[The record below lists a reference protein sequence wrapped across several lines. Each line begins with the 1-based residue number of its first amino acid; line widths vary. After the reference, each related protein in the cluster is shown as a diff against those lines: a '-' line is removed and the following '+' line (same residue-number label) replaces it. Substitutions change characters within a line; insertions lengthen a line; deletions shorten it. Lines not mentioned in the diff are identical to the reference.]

1 MPGSAVTPASAPPT
15 AALVLRLGE
24 DGHPP
29 GGFRLLLTLLRPR
42 RRPLAFALAW
52 ALVEAVPGLLSGLLV
67 AGAIDDGFLAGR
79 PETGLAW
86 LGLLAIAM
94 LLKTAATR
102 LMFPH
107 LAAVVEPL
115 RDDLVRAVVTA
126 TVTRAAR
133 GDRPDTAAVS
143 RLTGQVETLRN
154 LVSALL
160 RTTHGL
166 GISLIAALA
175 GLLVLSPLA
184 AAIVAGPVLVA
195 VAVCVWLLRVLL
207 VRQRRLILA
216 DETLTAEATPI
227 LEGTRDIAACG
238 AREQAYATVRAAVD
252 AHAAATHALARAG
265 VFRRLIVA
273 IGAHLPLLGLVI
285 AAEPLTRQ
293 GHLSVGEVVGAVTYL
308 VTGLQ
313 PALQSL
319 TGILS
324 SWGVALAVTLRR
336 IAETI
341 AVPADDAPAAAA
353 PFGVAPFGTTH
364 PADVPAPPFGTG
376 SPAGCELRAKGLGF
390 AYAPQATPV
399 VHDLDLVV
407 PEGDHLTVVGPSGIG
422 KSTLSLLLTGLRR
435 PTGGEILL
443 GGLPLEAIAER
454 GLRSMMALVPQEA
467 YVFAGTVRENLGY
480 LCPAGTVDAWL
491 REAADR
497 VGAWA
502 LVERL
507 GGLNAEIDEPG
518 ALSAG
523 ERQLIALARTYA
535 SPARLVVLDEATC
548 HLDPAAEAKAE
559 NAFAARPGTLIVIAH
574 RISSAIRAR
583 RILLMD
589 GTAAHT
595 GTHADLLTRSPLY
608 ADLVGHWTND
618 RAPGAHPGHPLS
630 TRRFS

>member
-1 MPGSAVTPASAPPT
+1 MPGSAVTPASAPLT
-15 AALVLRLGE
+15 AAPVLRLGE
-24 DGHPP
+24 GGQPS
-29 GGFRLLLTLLRPR
+29 GGFRLLLALLRPR
-42 RRPLAFALAW
+42 RRPLAFALTW
-52 ALVEAVPGLLSGLLV
+52 ALVEAVPGLLSGLLIARAV
-67 AGAIDDGFLAGR
+67 DDGFLAGR
-79 PETGLAW
+79 PGTGLAW
-86 LGLLAIAM
+86 LGLFAVAM
-94 LLKTAATR
+94 LLRTAATR

-143 RLTGQVETLRN
+143 RITGQVETLRN

-195 VAVCVWLLRVLL
+195 VAVCAWLMRVLL

-238 AREQAYATVRAAVD
+238 AHEQAYATVRAAVD
-252 AHAAATHALARAG
+252 AQAAATHALARAG
-265 VFRRLIVA
+265 MSRRLIVA
-273 IGAHLPLLGLVI
+273 IGAHVPLLGLVI

-313 PALQSL
+313 PALQSM

-341 AVPADDAPAAAA
+341 AVPA
-353 PFGVAPFGTTH
+353 G
-364 PADVPAPPFGTG
+364 DVPAATG
-376 SPAGCELRAKGLGF
+376 PADAAYAVAVPAGCELRAKGLGF

-399 VHDLDLVV
+399 VHDLDLVI

-435 PTGGEILL
+435 PTHGEILL
-443 GGLPLEAIAER
+443 GGLPLEAMAEP
-454 GLRSMMALVPQEA
+454 GLRSMVALVPQEA

-480 LCPAGTVDAWL
+480 LCPAGTADARL
-491 REAADR
+491 GEAADR
-497 VGAWA
+497 VGARA

-507 GGLNAEIDEPG
+507 GGLDAEIDEPA

-548 HLDPAAEAKAE
+548 HLDPAAEARAE
-559 NAFAARPGTLIVIAH
+559 SAFAARPGTLIVIAH

-583 RILLMD
+583 RILLLD

-618 RAPGAHPGHPLS
+618 RTPGAGPGHPLS
-630 TRRFS
+630 TRRSS

>member
-1 MPGSAVTPASAPPT
+1 MPGSAVTPASAPLT
-15 AALVLRLGE
+15 AAPVLRLGE
-24 DGHPP
+24 DGQPS
-29 GGFRLLLTLLRPR
+29 GGFRLLLALLRPR
-42 RRPLAFALAW
+42 RRPLAFALTW
-52 ALVEAVPGLLSGLLV
+52 ALVEAVPGLLSGLLIARAV
-67 AGAIDDGFLAGR
+67 DDGFLAGR
-79 PETGLAW
+79 PSTGLAW
-86 LGLLAIAM
+86 LGLFAVAM
-94 LLKTAATR
+94 LLRTAATR

-143 RLTGQVETLRN
+143 RITGQVETLRN

-195 VAVCVWLLRVLL
+195 VAVCAWLMRVLL

-238 AREQAYATVRAAVD
+238 AHEQAYATVRAAVD
-252 AHAAATHALARAG
+252 AQAAATHALARAG
-265 VFRRLIVA
+265 MSRRLIVA
-273 IGAHLPLLGLVI
+273 IGAHVPLLGLVI

-313 PALQSL
+313 PALQSM

-341 AVPADDAPAAAA
+341 AVPA
-353 PFGVAPFGTTH
+353 G
-364 PADVPAPPFGTG
+364 DVPAATG
-376 SPAGCELRAKGLGF
+376 PTDAAYAVAVPAGCELRAKGLGF

-399 VHDLDLVV
+399 VHDLDLVI

-435 PTGGEILL
+435 PTHGEILL
-443 GGLPLEAIAER
+443 GGLPLEAMAEP
-454 GLRSMMALVPQEA
+454 GLRSMVALVPQEA

-480 LCPAGTVDAWL
+480 LCPAGTADARL
-491 REAADR
+491 DEAAYR
-497 VGAWA
+497 VGARA

-507 GGLNAEIDEPG
+507 GGLDAEIDEPA

-548 HLDPAAEAKAE
+548 HLDPAAEARAE
-559 NAFAARPGTLIVIAH
+559 SAFAARPGTLIVIAH

-583 RILLMD
+583 RILLLD

-618 RAPGAHPGHPLS
+618 RTPGARPGHPLS
-630 TRRFS
+630 TRRSS

>member
-1 MPGSAVTPASAPPT
+1 M
-15 AALVLRLGE
+15 GE
-24 DGHPP
+24 DGHPA
-29 GGFRLLLTLLRPR
+29 GGFRLLLALLRPR
-42 RRPLAFALAW
+42 RRPLAFAMVW

-79 PETGLAW
+79 PGTGLAW
-86 LGLLAIAM
+86 LGLLAAAM

-115 RDDLVRAVVTA
+115 RDDLVRVVVTA

-143 RLTGQVETLRN
+143 RITGQVETLRN

-195 VAVCVWLLRVLL
+195 VAVCAWLMRVLL

-252 AHAAATHALARAG
+252 AQAAAMRALARAG
-265 VFRRLIVA
+265 MSRRLIVA
-273 IGAHLPLLGLVI
+273 IGAHLPLLGLVV

-319 TGILS
+319 VGILS

-341 AVPADDAPAAAA
+341 VVPADDAPADAAYA
-353 PFGVAPFGTTH
+353 VA
-364 PADVPAPPFGTG
+364 VPAPPSGAG
-376 SPAGCELRAKGLGF
+376 SPAGCELRARGLGF

-399 VHDLDLVV
+399 VRDLDLVI
-407 PEGDHLTVVGPSGIG
+407 PEGDHLAVVGPSGIG
-422 KSTLSLLLTGLRR
+422 KSTLSLLFTRLRR
-435 PTGGEILL
+435 PTHGEILL
-443 GGLPLEAIAER
+443 GGLPLEAMAEPD
-454 GLRSMMALVPQEA
+454 LRSMVALVPQEA
-467 YVFAGTVRENLGY
+467 YVFAGAVRENLGY
-480 LCPAGTVDAWL
+480 LCPAGTADARL
-491 REAADR
+491 EEAADR
-497 VGAWA
+497 VGARA

-507 GGLNAEIDEPG
+507 GGLDAEIDEPA

-559 NAFAARPGTLIVIAH
+559 SAFAARPGTLIVIAH
-574 RISSAIRAR
+574 RISSAVRAR

-618 RAPGAHPGHPLS
+618 RVPGARPGYPLS